1 MLRWRR
7 KFSWRI
13 ATIRACEHT
22 PVDEMQHKAY
32 FIKMAVANFRPPSHM
47 HRNIPYR
54 LFCQKCTPLV
64 ATAAPVGA
72 RRASTS
78 ELRVPP
84 ARVG

>member
-1 MLRWRR
+1 ML
-7 KFSWRI
+7 SGRI

-22 PVDEMQHKAY
+22 LVDEMQDKAY

-47 HRNIPYR
+47 HRNIPCR
-54 LFCQKCTPLV
+54 LFSPKCTPLV

-78 ELRVPP
+78 GLRVPP